1 MVERLGFY
9 STLVYALFQFG
20 NENRYGSPGPLA
32 NTSATAQPTCFSVL
46 PPKAGR
52 HFTNRL
58 RIIARLSSPI
68 RRIDLLQLLL
78 DQNETIASI
87 HVIESVA
94 GSLANNAKTTAL
106 VTLEQVGPS
115 IDNSSFN

>member
-52 HFTNRL
+52 HFTN
-58 RIIARLSSPI
+58 
-68 RRIDLLQLLL
+68 
-78 DQNETIASI
+78 
-87 HVIESVA
+87 
-94 GSLANNAKTTAL
+94 
-106 VTLEQVGPS
+106 
-115 IDNSSFN
+115 

>member
-58 RIIARLSSPI
+58 RIVARLSSPI
-68 RRIDLLQLLL
+68 DG
-78 DQNETIASI
+78 SI
-87 HVIESVA
+87 FY
-94 GSLANNAKTTAL
+94 
-106 VTLEQVGPS
+106 
-115 IDNSSFN
+115 SSFSIKMRL